1 MEQTGFAWERTSLPV
16 AGKTP
21 AARHSSSTGA
31 VRASRDRG
39 AFALVYRDLLITA
52 GPLSDYQ
59 AARITGRGVSSINS
73 TRAGWMD
80 RVVASGEFEASEFG
94 TKRVRWAWVKEQT
107 C

>member
-1 MEQTGFAWERTSLPV
+1 MEQTGFAWEQTSLPV

-39 AFALVYRDLLITA
+39 QFALVYRDLLITA
-52 GPLSDYQ
+52 GPLSDQ
-59 AARITGRGVSSINS
+59 EAARITGRQVSSICS
-73 TRAGWMD
+73 TRSGWGE
-80 RVVASGEFEASEFG
+80 RVVPSGEFEASEYG
-94 TKRVRWAWVKEQT
+94 TKRTRWAWAKEAA